1 MEPHPSMGAVRRSAR
16 DGDRMSAEMDVD
28 SVNGYSF
35 KSGDKS
41 TSPTR
46 PYAPAGRTSLF
57 DVVTGRS
64 ASREWTPSPFR
75 IDSPPAS

>member
-1 MEPHPSMGAVRRSAR
+1 MEPHPSMGAVRRSLR

-28 SVNGYSF
+28 SVNGYNF
-35 KSGDKS
+35 NDGNKS
-41 TSPTR
+41 TPPTR
-46 PYAPAGRTSLF
+46 PYANAGRIPLF

-64 ASREWTPSPFR
+64 ASTEWTPSPFR